1 MTRYIGK
8 KALCTTLLKS
18 FCEIQGVGN
27 DPMYMRAGSV
37 QSIVG
42 RYIPKEKQD
51 FLAMPEYS
59 AEDDAIVWFAPD
71 WVDTPRRINDLY
83 GEEKEKYNRIYH
95 DTLSSYYEAKKKLHG
110 EALGILDSALKFVND
125 DFLFCYDNR
134 VILVAWG
141 MNLRDSVYD
150 AKGSVVFNFSQKK
163 GYTIISSFAS

>member
-83 GEEKEKYNRIYH
+83 GE
-95 DTLSSYYEAKKKLHG
+95 KKNTIEFIMILLAVTMKPRRNFTVKL
-110 EALGILDSALKFVND
+110 
-125 DFLFCYDNR
+125 
-134 VILVAWG
+134 
-141 MNLRDSVYD
+141 
-150 AKGSVVFNFSQKK
+150 
-163 GYTIISSFAS
+163 